1 MHRQSHMSLCAN
13 PTFLRFNLAT
23 KRLPSARRP
32 SPNLTFLGFNLATKR
47 LPSRRQRCRCGCLFT
62 LSYLLGG
69 GIYLFIIVQLLF
81 KATTKSQLQAYSM
94 HFLNFCKKE
103 GMFVRGLWRVW
114 GIWSYKV
121 HNLTILYIFLQVHS

>member
-62 LSYLLGG
+62 LSLTLSYLLGR
-69 GIYLFIIVQLLF
+69 GIYLFIYLLLCNF
-81 KATTKSQLQAYSM
+81 
-94 HFLNFCKKE
+94 FLRPPPK
-103 GMFVRGLWRVW
+103 V
-114 GIWSYKV
+114 SYK
-121 HNLTILYIFLQVHS
+121 HILCIFWIFAKKRACLWGDYGGYGEFGATKCTI